1 MKWKFSTCMAIFFLL
16 LAFIS
21 NSMNGAIPEQER
33 TALIDLYN
41 ATNGDSW
48 QNNTG
53 WKYSPWYQDQ
63 FTEPGTESNW
73 YGIVIER
80 DHVTKIQLDNNNLT
94 GSLPPTLG
102 NLSKLYYLSLEGN
115 QISGRIPPQLGNLRN
130 LHYFSLRKNQFIG
143 AIPHELGNLKNLKV
157 FSLGHNQL
165 GGRIPPQLGNL
176 SQLKQLLLGHNLF
189 VGGIPSQLGN
199 LSYIDSIYLDNNQ
212 LAGSIL
218 PQLGDLSTLRVLD
231 LSENRLSGII
241 PFELWRNKRLRNVYL
256 HDNQLSGAFPFFGG
270 PMPNLFH
277 LYLDNNQLSG
287 EIPPRLRLL
296 NRIERLDIGYNCLH
310 ASDFALLAWL
320 NTHNPGWWVHQDQ
333 CGGAQP
339 QSAIR
344 LNCAQLFFC
353 ALAPSLQTITAPQE
367 VWITNS
373 GAGKLNWSINTDA
386 SWFTCT
392 PQSGTGNGIITVSV
406 NPAGLSMGAY
416 TGVIIITD
424 PNAVNSPRYISVA
437 LKIKPDSE
445 EMPPFGEFL
454 TPVDGSNVC
463 SSIPVTGWVLDDI
476 GVQSVKIYREEG
488 QTLDFIGN
496 AVFVDSAR
504 PDIEIAYP
512 GYPLSYKAGWGYMM
526 LTNSLPN
533 GGNGVFKFHAFAA
546 DVNGNLSDL
555 GVTTITVDNA
565 HAVKPFGYI
574 DTPTQCGIASGK
586 NFVNVGWAL
595 TPQPNYIP
603 VDGSTIVVCVD
614 GVKLGHPTYNLFRED
629 IVAVFPGY
637 TNSNGAVGKYYLDT
651 TAFRN
656 GIHTLYWDVSDNAG
670 NIDGIGS
677 RYFTIFNTNQ
687 GSNMAVLN
695 DKRPGVSEETPG
707 LLAGFRSVL
716 LKKGYNEEINP
727 REIYDDEEG
736 FIQIQCR
743 ELERIEIIL
752 KDAPSAYFSG
762 YMIVGEEPRPL
773 PIGSILDA
781 ERGVFYWQPGPG
793 FIGKYHLV
801 FIEKEETGAINRKDI
816 IVNIT
821 HRFPGTE

>member
-1 MKWKFSTCMAIFFLL
+1 MKRKFFAGMAVFFVL

-33 TALIDLYN
+33 AALIDLYN

-48 QNNTG
+48 NNNNG
-53 WKYSPWYQDQ
+53 WKTISPDSAG
-63 FTEPGTESNW
+63 FSAPGTEIYW
-73 YGIVIER
+73 HGIVIEG
-80 DHVTKIQLDNNNLT
+80 DHVIKIQLDNNNLT
-94 GSLPPTLG
+94 GSLPPSLG
-102 NLSKLYYLSLEGN
+102 NLSELYFLTLEGN
-115 QISGRIPPQLGNLRN
+115 QISGSIPPELGNLKN
-130 LHYFSLRKNQFIG
+130 LRRFSLRKNQFSG
-143 AIPHELGNLKNLKV
+143 AVPPELGNLRNLR
-157 FSLGHNQL
+157 FLSLGHNQL
-165 GGRIPPQLGNL
+165 GGKIPHQLGNL
-176 SQLKQLLLGHNLF
+176 SQLRHFLLGHNLF
-189 VGGIPSQLGN
+189 SGSIPFLFDDLG
-199 LSYIDSIYLDNNQ
+199 YIVSIYLDNNQ
-212 LAGSIL
+212 LTGSISS
-218 PQLGDLSTLRVLD
+218 QLRCRRQLKVLD

-241 PFELWRNKRLRNVYL
+241 PSELWSNLRLENLFL
-256 HDNQLSGAFPFFGG
+256 HNNRLNGAFPLFLGDI
-270 PMPNLFH
+270 PNLRR
-277 LYLDNNQLSG
+277 LYLANNQLSG
-287 EIPPRLRLL
+287 EIPSSLTRLGG
-296 NRIERLDIGYNCLH
+296 IVGLDIGYNCLH

-320 NTHNPGWWVHQDQ
+320 NTHNPGWWAHQDQ

-339 QSAIR
+339 QPAIR

-353 ALAPSLQTITAPQE
+353 ALAPSLQTVTAPQE
-367 VWITNS
+367 VWVTNS
-373 GAGKLNWSINTDA
+373 GPGKLNWSINTDA

-392 PQSGTGNGIITVSV
+392 PLSGTGNGIITVSV
-406 NPAGLSMGAY
+406 NPAGLSPGTY

-437 LKIKPDSE
+437 LKIKSDSE

-454 TPVDGSNVC
+454 TPVDGSAVC

-488 QTLDFIGN
+488 QTLDFIGS

-504 PDIEIAYP
+504 PDIETAYP
-512 GYPLSYKAGWGYMM
+512 GYPLNYKAGWGYMM
-526 LTNSLPN
+526 LTDSLPN
-533 GGNGVFKFHAFAA
+533 GGNGVFKFHALAA
-546 DVNGNLSDL
+546 DVNGNIVDL

-574 DTPTQCGIASGK
+574 DTPTPCGIASGK

-603 VDGSTIVVCVD
+603 VDGSTIAVWVD
-614 GVKLGHPTYNLFRED
+614 GVKLGHPTYNIFRED

-656 GIHTLYWDVSDNAG
+656 GIHTLYWGVTDNAG

-677 RYFTIFNTNQ
+677 RYFAILNTSQNSQ
-687 GSNMAVLN
+687 GSGMAVLN
-695 DKRPGVSEETPG
+695 DKFPGLSEESPG

-716 LKKGYNEEINP
+716 FKKGYNDEITP
-727 REIYDDEEG
+727 REIYDDEQG
-736 FIQIQCR
+736 FIHIRCR

-762 YMIVGEEPRPL
+762 YLAVGDEPRPL

-816 IVNIT
+816 VVNIT
-821 HRFPGTE
+821 PKY